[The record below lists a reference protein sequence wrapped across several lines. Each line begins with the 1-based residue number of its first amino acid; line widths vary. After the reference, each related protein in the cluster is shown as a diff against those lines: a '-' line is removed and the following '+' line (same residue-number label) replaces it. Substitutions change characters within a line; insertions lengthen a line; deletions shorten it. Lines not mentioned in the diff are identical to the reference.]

1 MGHSKGYVQDGQY
14 NTNTVALEPTLQFG
28 KEGDNVH
35 DHSMKMKVVRDWLV
49 AIGHWVDSVEL
60 ALMVLHW
67 LPRSYRGFMTTVL
80 VDERSKL

>member
-1 MGHSKGYVQDGQY
+1 MY
-14 NTNTVALEPTLQFG
+14 
-28 KEGDNVH
+28 EGGIVH
-35 DHSMKMKVVRDWLV
+35 DHIMKVKVVRDLLAV
-49 AIGHWVDSVEL
+49 IGHWVDSVEL